1 MKLKLTKPLV
11 VFDLETTGINITHDH
26 IIEIGYIKVE
36 PNGNEEAKC
45 IRINPGV
52 HIPEESTAVHGITDE
67 DVKDCPTFKEI
78 AQTLANTFR
87 GCDFAGFNSN
97 HFDIPM
103 LSEEF
108 LRVGI
113 DFDFNKARFID
124 VQNIF
129 HKKEQRTLVAAYR
142 FYVKDEEFNAHAA
155 LDDTRAT
162 YEVLQG
168 QLDRYPDL
176 ENNVDFLS
184 KYSSNSRNV
193 DLAGRMVYND
203 KDEIVFNFGKY
214 KGRSVTEVLNHDP
227 GYYGWI
233 MNSDFALNTKQT
245 LTKIRLQQSSKNIH

>member
-1 MKLKLTKPLV
+1 
-11 VFDLETTGINITHDH
+11 
-26 IIEIGYIKVE
+26 
-36 PNGNEEAKC
+36 
-45 IRINPGV
+45 
-52 HIPEESTAVHGITDE
+52 
-67 DVKDCPTFKEI
+67 
-78 AQTLANTFR
+78 
-87 GCDFAGFNSN
+87 
-97 HFDIPM
+97 M

-245 LTKIRLQQSSKNIH
+245 LTKIRLQQSSKNIQ